1 MSSIMAIIFF
11 GRKKEMTDREIERV
25 IQEGRK
31 AIAERRNAE
40 LRARI
45 AARREKSL
53 KVLQF
58 SCGIGMEEAP
68 KMREC
73 ALIC

>member
-1 MSSIMAIIFF
+1 
-11 GRKKEMTDREIERV
+11 MTDREIERV

-31 AIAERRNAE
+31 EIAERRNAE

-45 AARREKSL
+45 AVRQGRTL

-58 SCGIGMEEAP
+58 TCGIGMEEAP
-68 KMREC
+68 SQKIREC